1 MESDPL
7 LLTWRAARPQHTVAA
22 ALAVGIGAPLCAL
35 ALLCLRDLIAVL
47 PRDEAPVLPFLR
59 VAVQLP
65 GGELVLV
72 PGMPMRPAELE
83 LTAFLCIAV
92 CALALAGVGWFVAS
106 LCFKAQ
112 NKAGDAV
119 REGVL
124 QAILNVV
131 DFGMTMA
138 EAVSAPRFSATSNA
152 IDVTN
157 RIPRWTTEPLEAMGY
172 EVIRNPM
179 SHYFGVVHG
188 IRVTPDGRLEGGA
201 DPGRDG
207 VAYGLHIG

>member
-1 MESDPL
+1 
-7 LLTWRAARPQHTVAA
+7 VAA

-59 VAVQLP
+59 VAAQLP

-92 CALALAGVGWFVAS
+92 CALALAGVGWFVAR

-112 NKAGDAV
+112 NKAG
-119 REGVL
+119 
-124 QAILNVV
+124 
-131 DFGMTMA
+131 
-138 EAVSAPRFSATSNA
+138 
-152 IDVTN
+152 
-157 RIPRWTTEPLEAMGY
+157 
-172 EVIRNPM
+172 
-179 SHYFGVVHG
+179 
-188 IRVTPDGRLEGGA
+188 
-201 DPGRDG
+201 
-207 VAYGLHIG
+207 